1 MYRLGIGKEASRC
14 TTSIYVRKELSKL
27 EREVDHPWKYVRID
41 REHLGTIEMNWDA
54 FCQSWIG
61 PS

>member
-1 MYRLGIGKEASRC
+1 MVNGAESSEVTVVA
-14 TTSIYVRKELSKL
+14 YVRKELSKL

-41 REHLGTIEMNWDA
+41 REHLGTIESNWDA

-61 PS
+61 PC